1 MRQIALLRGINVG
14 GNNMIKM
21 AELKLALGKLGY
33 DDITT
38 YIQSGNIAFNTQ
50 EQNTALLAKLISNC
64 INTNFK
70 LTVPCIVLPQTT
82 VKTIVAKTP
91 FVPSENKFLHFTFF
105 NKAPSSEK
113 QADFN
118 KAIIP
123 TDECL
128 ITTEG
133 EYVNCPN
140 GYSKTKLIYQ
150 LFEKTFG
157 LTAAA
162 RKWNSC
168 LKLCEL

>member
-1 MRQIALLRGINVG
+1 MRQIALLRRINVG

-33 DDITT
+33 DDIATC
-38 YIQSGNIAFNTQ
+38 IQSGNIAFNSE
-50 EQNTALLAKLISNC
+50 EQNTTLLATQISDC

-70 LTVPCIVLPQTT
+70 LIAPCIVLPKDT
-82 VKTIVAKTP
+82 VKTIVANMP
-91 FVPSENKFLHFTFF
+91 FVPTVNKFLHFTFF
-105 NKAPSSEK
+105 DQAPSSEK
-113 QADFN
+113 QPNFI
-118 KAIIP
+118 KAVTP

-133 EYVNCPN
+133 AYVHCPN